1 MIQVAQLNVPGA
13 GEGVKRP
20 TGGGRRPSGDRRK
33 APGGP
38 GCGRGTTVPG
48 GLSEQPAGH
57 GDGVARGGA
66 AGAGADYLTQAST
79 LPWFAFTHFSAA
91 ASGVILS
98 TAMYLAT
105 RFWSSFVQLKFFT
118 RS

>member
-1 MIQVAQLNVPGA
+1 MCRAPERVSRGLPEA
-13 GEGVKRP
+13 GEGPPETAAGARNGRP
-20 TGGGRRPSGDRRK
+20 AAGERR
-33 APGGP
+33 
-38 GCGRGTTVPG
+38 C
-48 GLSEQPAGH
+48 PAGCRDSPP
-57 GDGVARGGA
+57 GTGTGWCGTPRGGA
-66 AGAGADYLTQAST
+66 AGAGRDYLTQAST
-79 LPWFAFTHFSAA
+79 LPGFAFTHFSAA